1 MKVLISPGYGAG
13 WSTWNDSGMAVDKD
27 LIELFER
34 GCTEDEM
41 ADLCIK
47 KGYTDGV
54 TDGPPYMGGFGNLK
68 IVEVPMGRF
77 FKIEEYD
84 GSEYIEIFGEKDW
97 LYAED

>member
-13 WSTWNDSGMAVDKD
+13 WSTWNDYRMAIDKD

-41 ADLCIK
+41 ADLCVK
-47 KGYTDGV
+47 KGYNGGIGD
-54 TDGPPYMGGFGNLK
+54 DPPYMGGFADLK
-68 IVEVPMGRF
+68 VMEVSQGYY

-84 GSEYIEIFGEKDW
+84 DSEYITIFEPEEW
-97 LYAED
+97 FYAED

>member
-41 ADLCIK
+41 ADLCVK
-47 KGYTDGV
+47 KGYTDE
-54 TDGPPYMGGFGNLK
+54 PYMGGFGKLE
-68 IVEVPMGRF
+68 VAEVPQGCHFR
-77 FKIEEYD
+77 INEYD
-84 GSEYIEIFGEKDW
+84 GSEYIDIYEEGDW
-97 LYAED
+97 FYAED